1 MKLSLK
7 VLAIAIIAVST
18 YSLIGCA
25 APAGYSYQNISITF
39 AATCSDCP
47 AITYNPAYP
56 QPPNP
61 GSALLMSSNSQGGT
75 SFITATV
82 TNAPPNNIT
91 WTIYPTPNLGD
102 ITTAPT
108 CQTTSTPCTPGE
120 SGNPDGTI
128 QAASGNTIVY
138 SVPSGAPVFSG
149 AALLQANAMGIPQG
163 DLLLTASVPSDPN
176 NPSAVYTASQ
186 LIQIYGSSSFPGSS
200 PYLSPHTPTTPTG
213 LTNPVVTVAR
223 NTTFQFTGGVVGTL
237 PCTSTTQ
244 CLINGTQYVTNTTD
258 NKAVWEVCPA
268 PFALGTCLPVV
279 NGISGNA
286 TLGTINQS
294 GLYTAPAAIP
304 NPLPVVLVVPE
315 TAQTITNAQNYAY
328 VGIN

>member
-7 VLAIAIIAVST
+7 ILAIAIIAAST

-25 APAGYSYQNISITF
+25 APAGYSYQNIAITF
-39 AATCSDCP
+39 SATCSDCP
-47 AITYNPAYP
+47 AIAYNPAA
-56 QPPNP
+56 PPPPSPN
-61 GSALLMSSNSQGGT
+61 SVLLMASNSQGGT

-82 TNAPPNNIT
+82 TNAPGNNIT
-91 WTIYPTPNLGD
+91 WTVYPTPNLGD

-108 CQTTSTPCTPGE
+108 CQTTSTPCQPSE
-120 SGNPDGTI
+120 STNPDGTI
-128 QAASGNTIVY
+128 NAASGNTIVY
-138 SVPSGAPVFSG
+138 TVPGPPIFSG
-149 AALLQANAMGIPQG
+149 AALVQANALGIPQG

-176 NPSAVYTASQ
+176 NPSAVFTASQ
-186 LIQIYGSSSFPGSS
+186 LIQIYGSGTFPGST

-223 NTTFQFTGGVVGTL
+223 NASYQFTGGVVGTL
-237 PCTSTTQ
+237 PCTSASQ

-268 PFALGTCLPVV
+268 PFALATCIV
-279 NGISGNA
+279 GGNA
-286 TLGTINQS
+286 TLGTITQS

-304 NPLPVVLVVPE
+304 SPLPVVLVVPE
-315 TAQTITNAQNYAY
+315 TAQTITNSSNYAY
-328 VGIN
+328 VGVN